1 MVFFLYG
8 GLWGLFKGIVYL
20 LLNICSV
27 FFVWFISMSF
37 CFYGVCLIGYSKCS
51 VI

>member
-27 FFVWFISMSF
+27 FLYDLLVWVFVFIVFVWLGI
-37 CFYGVCLIGYSKCS
+37 VS
-51 VI
+51 VV